1 MISRFQ
7 GPRSMNVAMFI
18 PRLWMILSA
27 LAIPFLIMCTNYCEA
42 LEKTGTIGA
51 AIADILLP
59 AIIVG
64 YIAFIV
70 VLKTRRI

>member
-7 GPRSMNVAMFI
+7 GHRSINVAMFI
-18 PRLWMILSA
+18 PRLWMFLSV
-27 LAIPFLIMCTNYCEA
+27 LAIPFLILCANYCEA
-42 LEKTGTIGA
+42 LEKTGTLGA
-51 AIADILLP
+51 DVADILLP

-64 YIAFIV
+64 YIAFIF

>member
-7 GPRSMNVAMFI
+7 GQRSINVAMFI

-27 LAIPFLIMCTNYCEA
+27 LGIPFLIICSNYCEA

-59 AIIVG
+59 VIIVG
-64 YIAFIV
+64 YIAFLF
-70 VLKTRRI
+70 VLRTRRI